1 MKKEN
6 NKSDVTHLPL
16 REIKVIGNRYGYAYN
31 PVGFELQFINAIF
44 GLNKEEVAFSE
55 FQFEIEHFFDRKI
68 FYAVNTEDNAT
79 LTARVYE
86 LARVFLLWILEI
98 CAISFLIGMSLIKK

>member
-1 MKKEN
+1 M
-6 NKSDVTHLPL
+6 
-16 REIKVIGNRYGYAYN
+16 
-31 PVGFELQFINAIF
+31 QFINAIF

-86 LARVFLLWILEI
+86 LARVFLL
-98 CAISFLIGMSLIKK
+98 